1 MLLRVFRPFPL
12 CFSCQCIRRY
22 CLVSWFSPAPP
33 TFLQAHLPF
42 TYAVSSFCRSA
53 LRTVGLVRLA
63 CSALAGATVET
74 LSLTPRPNISLFSR
88 GLFSTHHLPCSF
100 GIVSALLFP
109 VSHILAAPPH
119 TCFILCSALGLSLL
133 SHICLSPVV
142 TTFFSGT
149 QSPTCRDTTSRI
161 LDSELCWP
169 PHEVES
175 GAFRMMLDQSPYEGS
190 IASIINAC

>member
-1 MLLRVFRPFPL
+1 MLLRVFRPLPR
-12 CFSCQCIRRY
+12 CFSCQCIRQY
-22 CLVSWFSPAPP
+22 CLVSWFSPALP

-42 TYAVSSFCRSA
+42 AYAVSSFCRSA
-53 LRTVGLVRLA
+53 LSTVGLVRLA
-63 CSALAGATVET
+63 CSALALATVET

-109 VSHILAAPPH
+109 VSHLLAGPPQ
-119 TCFILCSALGLSLL
+119 TRVMLCSALRLSLL
-133 SHICLSPVV
+133 SHISLSPVV
-142 TTFFSGT
+142 TKFFSGT
-149 QSPTCRDTTSRI
+149 QSPTCRDGTSRI
-161 LDSELCWP
+161 LDTELCWR
-169 PHEVES
+169 PHGVVS